1 MPGDKEAYLGPP
13 GEKMA
18 ANGVKKTR
26 ICPLC
31 GAGIVRVL
39 CHFGGFLPEEF
50 SFLPKFAPKNEKHIK
65 KLL

>member
-1 MPGDKEAYLGPP
+1 
-13 GEKMA
+13 MA

-26 ICPLC
+26 IHPLG

-39 CHFGGFLPEEF
+39 CHLGGLLPEEF
-50 SFLPKFAPKNEKHIK
+50 SFLPKFALKNKKHIK